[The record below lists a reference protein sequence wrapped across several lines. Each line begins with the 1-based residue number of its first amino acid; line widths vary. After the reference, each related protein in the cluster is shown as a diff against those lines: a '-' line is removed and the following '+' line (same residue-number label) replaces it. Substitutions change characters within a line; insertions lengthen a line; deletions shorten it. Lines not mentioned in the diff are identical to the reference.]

1 MCACASAHGMQT
13 KLWLSHP
20 KMDILVLENMKI
32 SKKDKQGN
40 LRKDKQG
47 KMSPNT
53 GSIAELGSFSLEKR
67 WLKKGETEVFKTC
80 SSVSCSGFFSTR
92 KIQTY

>member
-1 MCACASAHGMQT
+1 MCIRTQNANRAVVVPSQNGY
-13 KLWLSHP
+13 
-20 KMDILVLENMKI
+20 IGLENMKI

-47 KMSPNT
+47 KMTPNA
-53 GSIAELGSFSLEKR
+53 GSIAEPGSFGLEKR
-67 WLKKGETEVFKTC
+67 WLKKDETEVFKTC

-92 KIQTY
+92 KRQTY